1 MQGPGEGG
9 RERGREGG
17 GREGGGR
24 GEGEGKTGGRHGGGR
39 LVVIPGVRY
48 THRLPSLDHHPKCG
62 PRVEWARKE
71 LYTYMILRLSG
82 YRRCVNR

>member
-1 MQGPGEGG
+1 
-9 RERGREGG
+9 
-17 GREGGGR
+17 
-24 GEGEGKTGGRHGGGR
+24 
-39 LVVIPGVRY
+39 
-48 THRLPSLDHHPKCG
+48 LDHHPKCG